1 MHHIPSGEGRA
12 HLRDRPLGGEAEH
25 RQRLGRGHRCGS
37 VGGHCYLGSNG
48 FFFLPILSLSI
59 EKDAWA
65 LGFWIILLDLAP
77 PSKLRHSEN
86 DLHHIEYD
94 YAVHECLR

>member
-1 MHHIPSGEGRA
+1 MGRCRA
-12 HLRDRPLGGEAEH
+12 FWDTLVPARHSFEDI
-25 RQRLGRGHRCGS
+25 
-37 VGGHCYLGSNG
+37 
-48 FFFLPILSLSI
+48 FFALHPILSLSI

-65 LGFWIILLDLAP
+65 LGFWIILLDFAP

-94 YAVHECLR
+94 YAAHECLR